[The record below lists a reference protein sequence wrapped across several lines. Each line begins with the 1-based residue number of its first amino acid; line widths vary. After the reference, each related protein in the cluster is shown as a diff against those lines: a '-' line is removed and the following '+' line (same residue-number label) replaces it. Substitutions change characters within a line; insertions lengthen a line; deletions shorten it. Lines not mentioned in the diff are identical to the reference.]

1 MSLFEET
8 FIKHRALVVSNNLN
22 EIFAI
27 SHRQILKKELMM
39 FLQKQ
44 FESGNIK
51 SVHGGISTVEYKS
64 TDWIE
69 PMADNMIQHMVEY
82 FETIRSQ
89 TEKDMNSNAPLEQD

>member
-8 FIKHRALVVSNNLN
+8 FIKHRNLVMSNQLN
-22 EIFAI
+22 EIFVI
-27 SHRQILKKELMM
+27 QHRQVLKQELIT

-51 SVHGGISTVEYKS
+51 SVHGGISTSEYKPI
-64 TDWIE
+64 DWIE

-82 FETIRSQ
+82 FETIRGQ
-89 TEKDMNSNAPLEQD
+89 TEKDMDSNVPLEQD